1 MEPVIVPAPMDA
13 IAIPWQKPK
22 QPDAIDVAPYPAGAN
37 YGRQSRDH
45 L

>member
-1 MEPVIVPAPMDA
+1 MKPVIVPAPMDA
-13 IAIPWQKPK
+13 VAILVAKAK